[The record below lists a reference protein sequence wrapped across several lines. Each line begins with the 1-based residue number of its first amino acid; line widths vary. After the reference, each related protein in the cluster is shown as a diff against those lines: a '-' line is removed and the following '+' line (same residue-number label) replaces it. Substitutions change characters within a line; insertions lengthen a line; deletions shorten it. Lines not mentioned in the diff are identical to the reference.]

1 MVLDPESASHL
12 KPWLVRTLEPICD
25 AEPGALADYIL
36 ALLQHNVP
44 ENEMRE
50 ELAAQLDEF
59 LEKECSSFV
68 DTLFTVIRTKSYM
81 PYSAIS
87 SSPKPLD
94 SGIPIPLDAL
104 LPSPS
109 ERIRKR
115 STADDERDGRPPAKG
130 PRLNTDG
137 QFSRYGN
144 GGGDGRMGP
153 QSSGGWGRPQVDRFG
168 NGGMGMGIGGYPGQ
182 MVAMGMNGMNGMNGM
197 GLMNGRRP
205 QGYQPPDQKRG
216 VCRDYH
222 NNGYCARGATCK
234 YSHGDDAVV
243 PGQLFPGVGMPFMPM
258 FPGSAS
264 GMPFMQGAAYDP
276 HEARMDMRPMGGR
289 QQHQRAPLLP
299 RIQQEDGSR
308 VVHPMNASGELPVI
322 QDLTPVVPPDV
333 PPTEPLPH
341 GDIDMQQANDQT
353 PPINL
358 PHLGG
363 GYNPM
368 MATMNGQYQSNIG
381 MDVDNGA
388 HMPGMRPPT
397 LGRGQGQY
405 RGGRG
410 GPGGRGRGTFGGE
423 VHNFR
428 PEKRND
434 KTLVV
439 EKIPEDKLSL
449 EGVNDWFKRF
459 GTVTNVAIDTS
470 NAKALVSFSNHDEA
484 HAAWKSEDAVFGN
497 RFVKVF
503 WHRPMEGHGQVG
515 QRMLAASAPL
525 VANMASKS
533 ASPAPQEPAASGPAS
548 TSTPASAT
556 ASSTTLTT
564 ASVALRKASVTPGTS
579 SVAASA
585 IEEKRQL
592 LEQTIA
598 EQNALIASY
607 STAPSEE
614 KKGIMARLRKIDEEM
629 TALKASIASSL
640 PSASTSAGSSS
651 TAGASANMATKKPVN
666 PTTEREKLERERLDK
681 ELDMGNG
688 AGTGEQA
695 GESTENLKAKLEK
708 LKAEARLDSALP
720 SSSTAF
726 RGYRGRGRGAPRSY
740 FRGAVMRGGPPRTSM
755 KLDNR
760 PKKLLVKGV
769 REDNFQALR
778 DWYETTGQL
787 ESIEPSDGAG
797 RTSYIVSFKSRPGAE
812 AGLAKGANIPI
823 VGSVQISW
831 YTGKDGNTNM
841 TPTQTSKVLPSEPS
855 GGTPTASHS
864 IEHDHDAPRSPET
877 HAAHLQEEEIVASGW
892 GGGDDEDG
900 MGLL

>member
-1 MVLDPESASHL
+1 MVLVDTESASHL

-50 ELAAQLDEF
+50 ELAVQLDEF

-81 PYSAIS
+81 PYSAIP
-87 SSPKPLD
+87 SPKPQD

-109 ERIRKR
+109 DRIRKR
-115 STADDERDGRPPAKG
+115 STTDDERDGRPPAKG

-144 GGGDGRMGP
+144 GGDGRMGA
-153 QSSGGWGRPQVDRFG
+153 QSSGAWGRPPVDRFG
-168 NGGMGMGIGGYPGQ
+168 NGGMGMGMGGYPGQ

-243 PGQLFPGVGMPFMPM
+243 PGQLFPGAGMPFMPM
-258 FPGSAS
+258 FPGGPT
-264 GMPFMQGAAYDP
+264 GMPFMQNAAYDP

-289 QQHQRAPLLP
+289 PPHQRAPLLP

-308 VVHPMNASGELPVI
+308 VVHPINASGELPVI
-322 QDLTPVVPPDV
+322 QDLTPIVPQDAPSL
-333 PPTEPLPH
+333 EPLPH
-341 GDIDMQQANDQT
+341 GDVDMHQVNNQGPSVN
-353 PPINL
+353 P

-368 MATMNGQYQSNIG
+368 MNNMNGGYLPN
-381 MDVDNGA
+381 MDVDNNA

-459 GTVTNVAIDTS
+459 GTVTNVAIDPT

-503 WHRPMEGHGQVG
+503 WHRPMEGHGQIG

-525 VANMASKS
+525 VANMTSKS
-533 ASPAPQEPAASGPAS
+533 ASPAPQQQPPSAGPVS
-548 TSTPASAT
+548 TSTTPAAAAAGASAT
-556 ASSTTLTT
+556 P
-564 ASVALRKASVTPGTS
+564 RKSATPATS
-579 SVAASA
+579 SAATLA
-585 IEEKRQL
+585 IEEKRQQ

-607 STAPSEE
+607 STAPADE

-629 TALKASIASSL
+629 KALKESISSSL
-640 PSASTSAGSSS
+640 PPAASTSASSSS
-651 TAGASANMATKKPVN
+651 TAAASAKKSVN
-666 PTTEREKLERERLDK
+666 TTADRERLERERLDK
-681 ELDMGNG
+681 ELDMPN
-688 AGTGEQA
+688 GTGTSEGG
-695 GESTENLKAKLEK
+695 GETTEDLKAKLEK
-708 LKAEARLDSALP
+708 LKAEAASLGLDSALP
-720 SSSTAF
+720 SSSY
-726 RGYRGRGRGAPRSY
+726 RGGYRGRGRGAPRSY
-740 FRGAVMRGGPPRTSM
+740 FRGATMRGGPPRASM

-760 PKKLLVKGV
+760 PKKLLVKNV
-769 REDNFQALR
+769 PEDSAQALR

-787 ESIEPSDGAG
+787 ESVEPVDGAG
-797 RTSYIVSFKSRPGAE
+797 GSTYIVSFKSRSAAE
-812 AGLAKGANIPI
+812 AGLSKGANIPI

-831 YTGKDGNTNM
+831 YTGKEGASTV
-841 TPTQTSKVLPSEPS
+841 TPTQTTKALPSESSSSAPA
-855 GGTPTASHS
+855 ASHS
-864 IEHDHDAPRSPET
+864 SEYGHEAPPRSPES
-877 HAAHLQEEEIVASGW
+877 HAAHHLHEEEIIASGW